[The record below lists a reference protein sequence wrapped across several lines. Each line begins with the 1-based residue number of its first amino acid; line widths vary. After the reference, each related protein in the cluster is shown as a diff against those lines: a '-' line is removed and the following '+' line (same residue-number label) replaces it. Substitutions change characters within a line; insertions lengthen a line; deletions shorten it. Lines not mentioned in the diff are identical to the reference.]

1 MPSGLL
7 PTVIQRED
15 GLTSLVRV
23 TVPQKQDRCPI
34 FSTLRSLQGREHNGG
49 GGGTAGGC
57 EADRRAG

>member
-1 MPSGLL
+1 MSSGLL

-34 FSTLRSLQGREHNGG
+34 FSTLRSLQGKEQR
-49 GGGTAGGC
+49 GGTAGG
-57 EADRRAG
+57 